1 MLTSMIILPHSST
14 SLLLACGL
22 VREGQN
28 VVFYSPSENYRSMAG
43 SIPADLELTY
53 MKLPNAIEV
62 INRLD
67 HLHQIDFILVPSL
80 DVLPDKPREEYA
92 KLCNETF
99 R

>member
-14 SLLLACGL
+14 SLTLACGQ
-22 VREGQN
+22 VRESHN
-28 VVFYSPSENYRSMAG
+28 VIFYCPSENYKSMAG
-43 SIPADLELTY
+43 TIPADLELTY

-62 INRLD
+62 IKKLN